1 MAFDFPASPT
11 TGQVFTVGNATY
23 TYNGYAWMGGAQL
36 VAPSIVSDTPPANPL
51 QGQLWW
57 ESDSGMLFTNYND
70 GNTTQWVQINAL
82 QANAVLKPWGIN
94 HAEYNL
100 LMMVYG
106 TEEQALTPSQIGD
119 AAGEKL
125 ANVTRLTDG
134 LCAKGL
140 LRRKPSEEDR
150 RKIVLSLSAKGVAAV
165 EGFLPAISDLL
176 NRQLGTL
183 DGGEQRQ
190 LEKLLKKMLA
200 GLDG

>member
-1 MAFDFPASPT
+1 MSSFSPT
-11 TGQVFTVGNATY
+11 EQRIDVTCGRYPAFPRAPAMLVRLVKHIYKQVH
-23 TYNGYAWMGGAQL
+23 
-36 VAPSIVSDTPPANPL
+36 D
-51 QGQLWW
+51 
-57 ESDSGMLFTNYND
+57 
-70 GNTTQWVQINAL
+70 